1 MTKVYLD
8 GKWLN
13 AEKTSI
19 SMDNRSFRYGDGFFE
34 TIKCINHQLPLWK
47 YHSARLLATLDK
59 MQFEKPAWFNT
70 DIIKESIIE
79 LVKQNQHGKL
89 ARVRLTVFR
98 GEGGIYDPV
107 NHRPHILI
115 QSWPLNPENNKLNE
129 NGLVIGEYTGGFKAA
144 DSFANLKS
152 NNYLLYAMAALQVKQ
167 QHWNDALVNNHR
179 GNYADATI
187 ANVWLI
193 KNGLIFTPPLSDG
206 PVAGTMRRFLLDN
219 LAAAGFTVAEKTL
232 GKQDLPEAD
241 EVFLSNAIYGIK
253 WVRQFEGRSFLS
265 AITESIH
272 AKLIAPLWAAT
283 K

>member
-1 MTKVYLD
+1 MLVYLN
-8 GKWLN
+8 GKMINQAN
-13 AEKTSI
+13 ALVSV
-19 SMDNRSFRYGDGFFE
+19 DNRSFRYGDGFFE

-47 YHSARLLATLDK
+47 YHERRLFDSLEVLFFQKQVYFTPDFL
-59 MQFEKPAWFNT
+59 
-70 DIIKESIIE
+70 KEAILE
-79 LVKQNQHGKL
+79 LIRKNQHGKL
-89 ARVRLTVFR
+89 ARVRVTIFR

-129 NGLVIGEYTGGFKAA
+129 NGLVIGDYDGGFKAA
-144 DSFANLKS
+144 DSFANLKT

-167 QHWNDALVNNHR
+167 QHWNDALVTNHR
-179 GNYADATI
+179 GTYADTTI
-187 ANVWLI
+187 ANLWLI

-219 LAAAGFTVAEKTL
+219 LAAAGFSVTEKTL
-232 GKQDLPEAD
+232 GKQNLLEAD

-253 WVRQFEGRSFLS
+253 WVRQFEERFFLS